1 MPGPQFNLVESVVE
15 AEQTNAMFNA
25 AETLSRCA
33 AHPLGGTVCTAKR
46 WIRLLEFQKFAVEAV
61 VDRVFK
67 NRFVEHVI
75 SVGRPVE
82 QTPKL
87 GSPLVAIRH

>member
-1 MPGPQFNLVESVVE
+1 MPGPQFNRVEGVVE
-15 AEQTNAMFNA
+15 AEQANAVFNA
-25 AETLSRCA
+25 AEARSRCA
-33 AHPLGGTVCTAKR
+33 AHPLCGTVCAEKG
-46 WIRLLEFQKFAVEAV
+46 WIRLFEIHQFAVETV

-67 NRFVEHVI
+67 NRVVEHVI
-75 SVGRPVE
+75 GVGRPVE